1 MLELVG
7 RHGPRFNGVN
17 AATAMH
23 RLGLFARGARGA
35 RAREACQVQPSEG
48 ADLGAFLERSE
59 AFSGLQARVEELL
72 PEMAP
77 RELSNVLWA
86 HGVMG
91 MCPSARTLEA
101 VEAAATA
108 HLEDFNAAD
117 LSSAAHAL
125 ALLEAPVSAG
135 TLDAFGGHSLALLED
150 FRPNTLSIVLWA
162 FCQLL
167 AQARARTGE
176 GGGGAGG
183 TGRAAGAQMAAAV
196 DKLLLLAEGTVGIF
210 PGPQLATLLSTYVDC
225 PNPPGDAALEK
236 VSDLLLPQLPSTH
249 MSSVAC
255 ALRAYASLD
264 WNPGPAMLAAVEQR
278 MLANK
283 GVLPPREAV
292 GLLFSFGKFG
302 YSPSKAGIQ
311 KLEQALRLH
320 LPGEGPRALSQAIWA
335 YSKMDAWRPPPDVLA
350 ILMEGLLRGAADLD
364 RVGVPMVLYSFAR
377 LGYQPSEELLEALHA
392 RAALLAP
399 TMDAQGLAHVA
410 WGLVRLRYNP
420 SARLQREMAKHFLAH
435 MSRLEAPGGA
445 QEARAVGAF
454 LLPVSL
460 FLEAHAA
467 MGSTPSE
474 ALLVQ
479 IDRLMALHIETL
491 DIATTGD
498 VFRSYR
504 KFGHKPPMVV
514 LTKMRNRLTS
524 IAGGATLGEVY
535 ESNSSKS
542 TNKVPS
548 ARNVNA
554 ERVYT

>member
-1 MLELVG
+1 MCI
-7 RHGPRFNGVN
+7 RDR
-17 AATAMH
+17 
-23 RLGLFARGARGA
+23 
-35 RAREACQVQPSEG
+35 
-48 ADLGAFLERSE
+48 
-59 AFSGLQARVEELL
+59 
-72 PEMAP
+72 
-77 RELSNVLWA
+77 WA

-91 MCPSARTLEA
+91 LCPSARTLEA
-101 VEAAATA
+101 VEAAAVA

-125 ALLEAPVSAG
+125 ALLEAPLSTK
-135 TLDAFGGHSLALLED
+135 TLDALGGHSLALLEE

-167 AQARARTGE
+167 AQARARE
-176 GGGGAGG
+176 VGGRDGKGGAEAGAG
-183 TGRAAGAQMAAAV
+183 CAAGAQMAAAV
-196 DKLLLLAEGTVGIF
+196 EKLLLLAEGTVSIF

-225 PNPPGDAALEK
+225 PEPPGDATLEK
-236 VSDLLLPQLPSTH
+236 VSDLLQPQLPSTQ

-320 LPGEGPRALSQAIWA
+320 LPEEGPRSLAQAVWA
-335 YSKMDAWRPPPDVLA
+335 YSKMEAWRPPPDVLA
-350 ILMEGLLRGAADLD
+350 ILMEGLLRGAAGLD
-364 RVGVPMVLYSFAR
+364 SVGVPMVLYSFAR

-392 RAALLAP
+392 RAVLLAP

-410 WGLVRLRYNP
+410 LGLVRLRYNP
-420 SARLQREMAKHFLAH
+420 SACLQREMAESFLAH
-435 MSRLEAPGGA
+435 MCRLEASGGA
-445 QEARAVGAF
+445 QEDRAAGAF

-460 FLEAHAA
+460 FFEAHAA
-467 MGSTPSE
+467 MGTTPSE

-479 IDRLMALHIETL
+479 IDRLMALHIENL
-491 DIATTGD
+491 DLAATGD

-504 KFGHKPPMVV
+504 KFGHKPPMVI
-514 LTKMRNRLTS
+514 LTKMRNRLAS
-524 IAGGATLGEVY
+524 IAGGATLAEVH

-542 TNKVPS
+542 ANRVPS
-548 ARNVNA
+548 SRNVNA
-554 ERVYT
+554 GRVYT